1 LPEFLKAKSTSY
13 GHWLLLVQAVAF
25 AVVLAAAS
33 PAAARTIRLVVLGDS
48 LTAGLGL
55 PPGKAF
61 PDRLQAAL
69 RARGWDVDVLNAGV
83 SGDTAADGLARYD
96 WAVPANADALIVELG
111 ANDMLR
117 GLEPEATKKA
127 LSAILDKAHA
137 TRLATLIAGMRA
149 APNLGAEYDRAFD
162 AIYPALAKDH
172 DVALYPFFL
181 DGVAG
186 DPKLNQA
193 DGMHPTAAGVDAIV
207 ERIEPSVE
215 QLLKQVNR

>member
-33 PAAARTIRLVVLGDS
+33 PVAARTIRLVVLGDS

-69 RARGWDVDVLNAGV
+69 RARGLDVDVLNAGV

-137 TRLATLIAGMRA
+137 ARLPTLIAGMRG
-149 APNLGAEYDRAFD
+149 APNLGAEYDRAVRPRLQHSRR
-162 AIYPALAKDH
+162 PAVRRH
-172 DVALYPFFL
+172 
-181 DGVAG
+181 G
-186 DPKLNQA
+186 D
-193 DGMHPTAAGVDAIV
+193 
-207 ERIEPSVE
+207 R
-215 QLLKQVNR
+215 QLLHAGGVQPRRAARGH